1 MASQTYK
8 KGVATKLS
16 KNFNSTEFDCHGKN
30 CCSQTII
37 DDKLVEYLQ
46 KIRNHFGKPITITS
60 GYRCPT
66 HNRAIGGA
74 TASQHAKG
82 CACDIVVSGVTPA
95 EVAKYAESIG
105 VLGIGLYET
114 NSDGHFVHI
123 DTRTVK
129 AFWYGQAQKYRTTF
143 GGANLTNNTINTT
156 TNTTTNLVVNTT
168 GLSTIV
174 LIRGNTGEA
183 VKELQ
188 TNLISLGY
196 YCGKLGADGVFGSS
210 TENAVRQ
217 FQKEYGIG
225 VDGISGYQTLTAIRE
240 CVKNK
245 AYRVKIIA
253 NVLNV
258 RSMAGTNNTI
268 VSTVCKGN
276 YCLVVQS
283 ENNWGKINKPKG
295 WISLQYTQKI

>member
-1 MASQTYK
+1 MSSRTYK

-16 KNFNSTEFDCHGKN
+16 ANFNSTEFDCHGRG

-37 DDKLVEYLQ
+37 DDKLVEDLQ
-46 KIRNHFGKPITITS
+46 RIRNHFGKPITITS
-60 GYRCPT
+60 GYRCPI
-66 HNRAIGGA
+66 HNRSVSGA
-74 TASQHAKG
+74 TASRHTNGG
-82 CACDIVVSGVTPA
+82 CAADIVVSGVAPA

-105 VLGIGLYET
+105 ILGIGLYET
-114 NSDGHFVHI
+114 NNDGHFVHI

-129 AFWYGQAQKYRTTF
+129 AFWYGQAQKPRTTF
-143 GGANLTNNTINTT
+143 GGVNITN
-156 TNTTTNLVVNTT
+156 NTTTNLITNTT
-168 GLSTIV
+168 GLSAFILV
-174 LIRGNTGEA
+174 RGNTGEA

-196 YCGKLGADGVFGSS
+196 SCGNLGADGVFGSS
-210 TENAVRQ
+210 TENAVRK

-225 VDGISGYQTLTAIRE
+225 VDGISGYQTQTAIRE

-258 RSMAGTNNTI
+258 RSGAGTDNII
-268 VSTVCKGN
+268 VSTVSKGN

-283 ENNWGKINKPKG
+283 ENNWGKINKPNG